1 MSKTIEA
8 FVQGY
13 LFFDVNGKRFLLYH
27 SAVSYRKTIDGNLLF
42 KGWHIY
48 KGWQG
53 FFERFGVEE

>member
-1 MSKTIEA
+1 MNKTIEA
-8 FVQGY
+8 FVLGY
-13 LFFDVNGKRFLLYH
+13 LFFDVNGKRLLLYH

-42 KGWHIY
+42 KGWHIF

>member
-1 MSKTIEA
+1 MNKTIEA
-8 FVQGY
+8 FVRGY

-42 KGWHIY
+42 KGWHIF

-53 FFERFGVEE
+53 FFERFGVE

>member
-1 MSKTIEA
+1 MNKNIEA
-8 FVQGY
+8 FVRGY

-42 KGWHIY
+42 KGWHIC